1 MKSYFLAP
9 IASRENALIALDA
22 VLSKG
27 TNQTWFIMSSD
38 ADPMAYISLVESD
51 DVTGLR
57 TIQVD
62 VSGRH
67 YDRDADVLNVLEKL
81 KTILGGE
88 ITNDQ

>member
-22 VLSKG
+22 ILSKG
-27 TNQTWFIMSSD
+27 TDQTWFMMATD
-38 ADPMAYISLVESD
+38 ADPMAYISLIEVD
-51 DVTGLR
+51 DTTGLR

-62 VSGRH
+62 MSGRH
-67 YDRDADVLNVLEKL
+67 YDRDADVLTVLEKL